1 MFSSLKIG
9 LVLVMLAG
17 AGGGY
22 LYVNKLQKDN
32 AVLKTNQIKLET
44 AVQESNQVI
53 EQQTKDLKKIRS
65 TLKKV
70 EEVNAKLQADRDA
83 LNNRLGSV
91 VNNSLRAV
99 LGRAPLQAVIS
110 DRREQLMA
118 EVSGLVAERA
128 TQFGISIEE
137 VRIKKADL
145 PSENSEAIYRRMQ
158 TERQQEAAQIRAV
171 GEEKSRFIRAEAEKN
186 KTILLAEAQRDGDI
200 LRGQG
205 DAEKNKILGKAFS
218 QDPEFFS
225 FYRSMQ
231 AYSRALSEG
240 DTTMVLSPKSDFFGV
255 NCSLSNYFVF

>member
-83 LNNRLGSV
+83 LNKRLGKHDIG
-91 VNNSLRAV
+91 NL
-99 LGRAPLQAVIS
+99 
-110 DRREQLMA
+110 A
-118 EVSGLVAERA
+118 ENKPGLVEKIINKASDSAARCVEIASGSPLTEEELNGTPNRECPSFWPDSNTAE
-128 TQFGISIEE
+128 
-137 VRIKKADL
+137 
-145 PSENSEAIYRRMQ
+145 
-158 TERQQEAAQIRAV
+158 
-171 GEEKSRFIRAEAEKN
+171 
-186 KTILLAEAQRDGDI
+186 
-200 LRGQG
+200 
-205 DAEKNKILGKAFS
+205 
-218 QDPEFFS
+218 
-225 FYRSMQ
+225 
-231 AYSRALSEG
+231 
-240 DTTMVLSPKSDFFGV
+240 
-255 NCSLSNYFVF
+255 

>member
-83 LNNRLGSV
+83 LNNRLGKHDIG
-91 VNNSLRAV
+91 NL
-99 LGRAPLQAVIS
+99 
-110 DRREQLMA
+110 A
-118 EVSGLVAERA
+118 EKKPGLVEKIINKASDSAARCMEIA
-128 TQFGISIEE
+128 SGSPLTEE
-137 VRIKKADL
+137 ELNGTPNREC
-145 PSENSEAIYRRMQ
+145 PSFWPSDNT
-158 TERQQEAAQIRAV
+158 TE
-171 GEEKSRFIRAEAEKN
+171 
-186 KTILLAEAQRDGDI
+186 
-200 LRGQG
+200 
-205 DAEKNKILGKAFS
+205 
-218 QDPEFFS
+218 
-225 FYRSMQ
+225 
-231 AYSRALSEG
+231 
-240 DTTMVLSPKSDFFGV
+240 
-255 NCSLSNYFVF
+255 